1 MKKLFTLFILA
12 SLMVACSTDGSDAE
26 KIKNEIKEHKK
37 EIGILEAK
45 ITELQAQLPENGIKA
60 NKLKIRVKEVEQ
72 KSFSRFFEAT
82 GELEAKNE
90 AYISPEVS
98 GQITS
103 IHVEEGQK
111 VSRGQLLAKLNTSL
125 IEKNIEELKTQLDLA
140 ETFFNK
146 QSELWAKGIGS
157 ERQYLE
163 TKNNYESLKNKL
175 ATAQEQY
182 NLSIVTSPISGYV
195 EKIML
200 KNGELAVPG
209 MQLMRIIDL
218 DKLQVTAMLSES
230 YLPVVKKGDTV
241 TVTFPTFPDIVLKE
255 KVSRVGNVVNQ
266 QNRTFTI
273 EVEISNT
280 DGRLKPNLL
289 ATIKI
294 NDYNAE
300 NALVVPSLVIRE
312 DVKGSYLYV
321 AEQQDNLWMAK
332 KKYVVTGRSYM
343 NETEIVSGL
352 KGDELVI
359 TDGYS
364 NVSDGTVI
372 SITE

>member
-1 MKKLFTLFILA
+1 MKKLFILFILA
-12 SLMVACSTDGSDAE
+12 GLVISCGTDGSDVE
-26 KIKNEIKEHKK
+26 KIKNGIEAHKK
-37 EIGILEAK
+37 EIAELEAK
-45 ITELQAQLPENGIKA
+45 ITELKAQLPENGVKA
-60 NKLKIRVKEVEQ
+60 NKLKVRVKEVER
-72 KSFSRFFEAT
+72 KFFSKYFEAT
-82 GELEAKNE
+82 GELEAINE

-103 IHVEEGQK
+103 IQVEEGQK

-125 IEKNIEELKTQLDLA
+125 IEKNIEELKTQLNLA

-146 QSELWAKGIGS
+146 QSDLWAKGIGS

-182 NLSIVTSPISGYV
+182 KLSIVTSPISGYV

-200 KNGELAVPG
+200 KKGELAVPG
-209 MQLMRIIDL
+209 MQLMRIIDI
-218 DKLQVTAMLSES
+218 DKLQVSAMLSES
-230 YLPVVKKGDTV
+230 YLPVVNKGDTV
-241 TVTFPTFPDIVLKE
+241 TITFPTFPDIVLKE
-255 KVSRVGNVVNQ
+255 KVSRVSNVVNQ

-321 AEQQDNLWMAK
+321 AEQQDDLWMAK

-343 NETEIVSGL
+343 NETEILSGVTD
-352 KGDELVI
+352 GELVI

-364 NVSDGTVI
+364 NVSDGTMI

>member
-1 MKKLFTLFILA
+1 MKKVFSFFILA
-12 SLMVACSTDGSDAE
+12 SLMVACGTGASDPE
-26 KIKNEIKEHKK
+26 TIKNEIKEHKK
-37 EIGILEAK
+37 EISNLEAK
-45 ITELQAQLPENGIKA
+45 IKELEAQLPENGVKA
-60 NKLKIRVKEVEQ
+60 NKLKIRVKEVER
-72 KSFSRFFEAT
+72 KSFSSFFEAT

-103 IHVEEGQK
+103 IHAEEGQK

-125 IEKNIEELKTQLDLA
+125 IEKNIEELKTQLNLA

-146 QSELWAKGIGS
+146 QSELWEKGIGS

-163 TKNNYESLKNKL
+163 TKNNYESIKNKL
-175 ATAQEQY
+175 ATIQEQY
-182 NLSIVTSPISGYV
+182 NLSIIKSPINGYV

-200 KNGELAVPG
+200 KKGELAVPG
-209 MQLMRIIDL
+209 MQLMRIIDI

-230 YLPVVKKGDTV
+230 YLPVVKKGDMV
-241 TVTFPTFPDIVLKE
+241 TITFPTFPDIVLKE

-273 EVEISNT
+273 EIEISNT

-289 ATIKI
+289 ATIRI

-300 NALVVPSLVIRE
+300 SALVVPSLVIRE

-321 AEQQDNLWMAK
+321 AEQQDDLWVAK
-332 KKYVVTGRSYM
+332 KKYINTGRSYM
-343 NETEIVSGL
+343 NETEILSGL

>member
-12 SLMVACSTDGSDAE
+12 SLMVACGTDTPDAE
-26 KIKNEIKEHKK
+26 KIKNEIKAHKK
-37 EIGILEAK
+37 EIADLKTKISDLE
-45 ITELQAQLPENGIKA
+45 AQLPENGIKA
-60 NKLKIRVKEVEQ
+60 NKLKVRVKEAER
-72 KSFSRFFEAT
+72 KPFSRYFEAT

-111 VSRGQLLAKLNTSL
+111 VSKGQLLAKLNTSL

-140 ETFFNK
+140 ETFYNK
-146 QSELWAKGIGS
+146 QSELWEKGIGS

-175 ATAQEQY
+175 ATTQEQY
-182 NLSIVTSPISGYV
+182 NLSIVRSPISGYV
-195 EKIML
+195 EDIML
-200 KNGELAVPG
+200 KKGELAVPG

-230 YLPVVKKGDTV
+230 YLPVIKKGDVV
-241 TVTFPTFPDIVLKE
+241 TITFPTFSEIVLKE

-266 QNRTFTI
+266 QNRTFTV
-273 EVEISNT
+273 EVEINNT

-289 ATIKI
+289 ATIRI
-294 NDYNAE
+294 NDYAAE

-321 AEQQDNLWMAK
+321 AEQRDEYWAAE
-332 KKYVVTGRSYM
+332 KKYIETGRSYQ
-343 NETEIVSGL
+343 NETEILSGL
-352 KGDELVI
+352 TEDELVI

-372 SITE
+372 SISE

>member
-1 MKKLFTLFILA
+1 MKKLLTLFLLA
-12 SLMVACSTDGSDAE
+12 SLMVACGTDDSDPE
-26 KIKNEIKEHKK
+26 KIKNAIKEHKK
-37 EIGILEAK
+37 EITDLEAK
-45 ITELQAQLPENGIKA
+45 ISELEAQLPENGIKA
-60 NKLKIRVKEVEQ
+60 NKLKVRVKEVER
-72 KSFSRFFEAT
+72 KPFARFFEAT

-125 IEKNIEELKTQLDLA
+125 IEKNIAELKTQLDLA
-140 ETFFNK
+140 ETFYNK
-146 QSELWAKGIGS
+146 QTELWEKGIGS

-195 EKIML
+195 EHIML
-200 KNGELAVPG
+200 KKGELATPG

-230 YLPVVKKGDTV
+230 YLPVVKKGDMV
-241 TVTFPTFPDIVLKE
+241 TITFPTFPDIVLKE

-266 QNRTFTI
+266 QNRTFTV
-273 EVEISNT
+273 EVEINNT

-321 AEQQDNLWMAK
+321 AEQQDGHWVST
-332 KKYVVTGRSYM
+332 KKYIVTGRSYM
-343 NETEIVSGL
+343 NETEVLSGL
-352 KGDELVI
+352 TEDELVV

-364 NVSDGTVI
+364 NVSDGTMI
-372 SITE
+372 SISE

>member
-1 MKKLFTLFILA
+1 MKKLFTLIILA
-12 SLMVACSTDGSDAE
+12 SLLVACSNGGSDPE
-26 KIKNEIKEHKK
+26 SIQNDIKKYKNEI
-37 EIGILEAK
+37 IDLEAK
-45 ITELQAQLPENGIKA
+45 IKDLEAKLPENGVEI
-60 NKLKIRVKEVEQ
+60 NKLKVRVKEVNR
-72 KSFSRFFEAT
+72 KNFSKFFEAT
-82 GELEAKNE
+82 GQLEAKDE

-103 IHVEEGQK
+103 INVKEGDK
-111 VSRGQLLAKLNTSL
+111 VTKGQLLAKLNTSL
-125 IEKNIEELKTQLDLA
+125 IEKNIEELKTQLNLA
-140 ETFFNK
+140 EIFYNK
-146 QSELWAKGIGS
+146 QSELWQKGIGS

-163 TKNNYESLKNKL
+163 TKNNFEALKNKL

-182 NLSIVTSPISGYV
+182 KMSIIIAPISGYV
-195 EKIML
+195 ESIML
-200 KNGELAVPG
+200 KQGELAVPG
-209 MQLMRIIDL
+209 MQVMRLVDI
-218 DKLQVTAMLSES
+218 DKLKITAMLSEA
-230 YLPVVKKGDTV
+230 YLPVIKKGDAV
-241 TVTFPTFPDIVLKE
+241 TITFPTFPDIVLQE
-255 KVSRVGNVVNQ
+255 KVSRVGNVVKE
-266 QNRTFTI
+266 QNRTF
-273 EVEISNT
+273 EVEIEISNA

-321 AEQQDNLWMAK
+321 AEQVDEHWVSK
-332 KKYVVTGRSYM
+332 KKYVATGHSYM
-343 NETEIVSGL
+343 NETEILSGIL
-352 KGDELVI
+352 EDELVI